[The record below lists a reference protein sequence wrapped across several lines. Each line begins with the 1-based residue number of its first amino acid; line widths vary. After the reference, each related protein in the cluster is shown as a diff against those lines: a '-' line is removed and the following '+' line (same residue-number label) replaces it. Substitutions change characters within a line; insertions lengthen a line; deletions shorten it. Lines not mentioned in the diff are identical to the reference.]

1 MRALPPFCWPHSVQ
15 GTAQNGGD
23 AVQVRCVEAC
33 PQLLLLPV
41 MARDQRQ
48 QGANTALSASLCR
61 CSCAVTRCV
70 CFMYLPQDITRITH
84 RDSVQDMVRKG
95 RDLERLV
102 LARAVRWHLSDRVL
116 VTPTGRT
123 VVFQD

>member
-1 MRALPPFCWPHSVQ
+1 MAHTRSTTTPDMTLRHHTPHSHH
-15 GTAQNGGD
+15 
-23 AVQVRCVEAC
+23 
-33 PQLLLLPV
+33 
-41 MARDQRQ
+41 
-48 QGANTALSASLCR
+48 S
-61 CSCAVTRCV
+61 
-70 CFMYLPQDITRITH
+70 QDITRITH

-102 LARAVRWHLSDRVL
+102 LARAVRWHLNDRVL

>member
-1 MRALPPFCWPHSVQ
+1 M
-15 GTAQNGGD
+15 
-23 AVQVRCVEAC
+23 
-33 PQLLLLPV
+33 
-41 MARDQRQ
+41 
-48 QGANTALSASLCR
+48 LS
-61 CSCAVTRCV
+61 
-70 CFMYLPQDITRITH
+70 MQDITRITH

>member
-1 MRALPPFCWPHSVQ
+1 VCLCLSLALRTH
-15 GTAQNGGD
+15 
-23 AVQVRCVEAC
+23 
-33 PQLLLLPV
+33 
-41 MARDQRQ
+41 
-48 QGANTALSASLCR
+48 LC
-61 CSCAVTRCV
+61 
-70 CFMYLPQDITRITH
+70 LQDITRITH

>member
-1 MRALPPFCWPHSVQ
+1 MPAAACFFITRTYTVCLAFLLSPPP
-15 GTAQNGGD
+15 
-23 AVQVRCVEAC
+23 
-33 PQLLLLPV
+33 LLLLPPH
-41 MARDQRQ
+41 
-48 QGANTALSASLCR
+48 LLPP
-61 CSCAVTRCV
+61 
-70 CFMYLPQDITRITH
+70 PQDITRITH

>member
-1 MRALPPFCWPHSVQ
+1 MLWPQTSIWTVSKVPGAWGCCGQHQCVAVTHPRCTPDVVPLCCCGVDVACLP
-15 GTAQNGGD
+15 
-23 AVQVRCVEAC
+23 
-33 PQLLLLPV
+33 
-41 MARDQRQ
+41 
-48 QGANTALSASLCR
+48 LSAL
-61 CSCAVTRCV
+61 
-70 CFMYLPQDITRITH
+70 QDITRITH

>member
-1 MRALPPFCWPHSVQ
+1 MC
-15 GTAQNGGD
+15 T
-23 AVQVRCVEAC
+23 
-33 PQLLLLPV
+33 QLKISSSLC
-41 MARDQRQ
+41 R
-48 QGANTALSASLCR
+48 ASLCLPVSHTAQLR
-61 CSCAVTRCV
+61 LHSKQWHRSRLKLVYV
-70 CFMYLPQDITRITH
+70 CFLQDITRITH

>member
-1 MRALPPFCWPHSVQ
+1 MALTQDLVLVPYAMH
-15 GTAQNGGD
+15 
-23 AVQVRCVEAC
+23 AV
-33 PQLLLLPV
+33 
-41 MARDQRQ
+41 
-48 QGANTALSASLCR
+48 
-61 CSCAVTRCV
+61 
-70 CFMYLPQDITRITH
+70 QDITRITH

-102 LARAVRWHLSDRVL
+102 LARAVRWHVNDRVL

>member
-1 MRALPPFCWPHSVQ
+1 MGRVKLAQSNDHLTLIPCPRCWLTV
-15 GTAQNGGD
+15 
-23 AVQVRCVEAC
+23 CVGC
-33 PQLLLLPV
+33 MVVVVLL
-41 MARDQRQ
+41 
-48 QGANTALSASLCR
+48 
-61 CSCAVTRCV
+61 
-70 CFMYLPQDITRITH
+70 QDITRITH

-116 VTPTGRT
+116 ITPTGRT